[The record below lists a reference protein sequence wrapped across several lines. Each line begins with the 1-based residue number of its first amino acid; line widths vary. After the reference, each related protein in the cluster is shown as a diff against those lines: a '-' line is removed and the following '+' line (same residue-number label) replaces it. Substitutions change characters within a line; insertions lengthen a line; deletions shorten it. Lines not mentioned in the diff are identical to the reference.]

1 MAESSHPPADH
12 SAHYLFLIV
21 GAPLAAFLIAASR
34 AFETHGL
41 TIPLVRITTGIAGL
55 MLQAIPFMMLGALM
69 SAAVTTFVSESL
81 IRRHIPHSTFGGLAI
96 GLLTGLCLPVCDC
109 MVVPTFASI
118 VRKRMPLPCAVTF
131 LTAVPVTNPIAIWS
145 TWYAFPD
152 KPWMVLWRT
161 GLGMIIAVTV
171 GASFA
176 LWPPKSSATATDYA
190 NRTDYADYA
199 IKNRTACTRHADD
212 ACCGTGLG
220 DDARKMTDDPP
231 IIRFLRCTH
240 HDFLR
245 MMPILLFSA
254 IIASLARTYIRP
266 SANGLDTSTLAS
278 ILAII
283 LAMGLAFLCSLCS
296 SSDAVIASS
305 MVGVLPQSALIAF
318 LTFGPVLDLKNTLML
333 ISACRPRFV
342 IRFIGTFAITCF
354 TAVCIAQHW
363 MPGA

>member
-1 MAESSHPPADH
+1 
-12 SAHYLFLIV
+12 
-21 GAPLAAFLIAASR
+21 
-34 AFETHGL
+34 
-41 TIPLVRITTGIAGL
+41 
-55 MLQAIPFMMLGALM
+55 
-69 SAAVTTFVSESL
+69 
-81 IRRHIPHSTFGGLAI
+81 
-96 GLLTGLCLPVCDC
+96 
-109 MVVPTFASI
+109 
-118 VRKRMPLPCAVTF
+118 
-131 LTAVPVTNPIAIWS
+131 
-145 TWYAFPD
+145 
-152 KPWMVLWRT
+152 
-161 GLGMIIAVTV
+161 
-171 GASFA
+171 
-176 LWPPKSSATATDYA
+176 
-190 NRTDYADYA
+190 
-199 IKNRTACTRHADD
+199 
-212 ACCGTGLG
+212 
-220 DDARKMTDDPP
+220 MTDDPP

-240 HDFLR
+240 HDFLH

-266 SANGLDTSTLAS
+266 SANGLDISTLAS

-342 IRFIGTFAITCF
+342 IRFIGTFAIACF

>member
-1 MAESSHPPADH
+1 
-12 SAHYLFLIV
+12 
-21 GAPLAAFLIAASR
+21 
-34 AFETHGL
+34 
-41 TIPLVRITTGIAGL
+41 
-55 MLQAIPFMMLGALM
+55 
-69 SAAVTTFVSESL
+69 
-81 IRRHIPHSTFGGLAI
+81 
-96 GLLTGLCLPVCDC
+96 

-131 LTAVPVTNPIAIWS
+131 LTTVPVTNPIAIWS

-176 LWPPKSSATATDYA
+176 LWPPKSSATATATDYA

-212 ACCGTGLG
+212 ACCSTGLG
-220 DDARKMTDDPP
+220 DKASKMTDDPP

-240 HDFLR
+240 HDFLH

-305 MVGVLPQSALIAF
+305 MAGVLPQSALIAF

-342 IRFIGTFAITCF
+342 IRFIGTFAITCL

-363 MPGA
+363 IPGA